1 MVKFKTKFSL
11 EFETG
16 KARWRFLNPKM
27 VVKIDRLV
35 DDVSSHPYNGIG
47 KPERLVNSPC
57 WSRRIDGKHRL
68 VYQVVEDTVW
78 FVSCYGHY
86 GDH

>member
-1 MVKFKTKFSL
+1 MCFKWRQFPKFEDQFERWEFSDS
-11 EFETG
+11 
-16 KARWRFLNPKM
+16 
-27 VVKIDRLV
+27 KIAEKIERLMHEIIR
-35 DDVSSHPYNGIG
+35 HPYNGIG
-47 KPERLVNSPC
+47 KPERLVNSPY

-68 VYQVVEDTVW
+68 VYQVVEDIVW